1 VWEEAIVERL
11 DGTVALVTGA
21 SSGIGAATAVA
32 LAQRGAAVA
41 LVARRRDR
49 LEAVARRVLELGP
62 PALCVEADVTDGGQ
76 VALAVE
82 KTVARFGR
90 LDTVVNNAGAMLVGP
105 VDDAPVGEWERMVAV
120 NQLGL
125 LYVTQAAHSHVAKA
139 AASDPRHVADVV
151 NIGSS
156 TGRVPRAGT
165 AVYSMT
171 KAGVVAFSES
181 LRQEFRPQRIRVD
194 LVEPGTVDPGRT
206 PHAREQ
212 QRVDSD
218 AYVRR
223 IERLA
228 PEDVARSV
236 AFIVASPRHVAVI
249 EIIVRAADQ
258 TW

>member
-1 VWEEAIVERL
+1 MERL
-11 DGTVALVTGA
+11 DGTVVLVTGA

-32 LAQRGAAVA
+32 LAQQGAAVA

-49 LEAVARRVLELGP
+49 LEAVARQVLDVGP
-62 PALCVEADVTDGGQ
+62 PALCVEADVTDRGQ
-76 VALAVE
+76 VGRAVE

-105 VDDAPVGEWERMVAV
+105 VEDAPPGEWERMVAV

-125 LYVTQAAHSHVAKA
+125 LYVTQAAQPHLAKA

-151 NIGSS
+151 NIGS
-156 TGRVPRAGT
+156 TAGRVARPGT

-171 KAGVVAFSES
+171 MAGVVAFSES
-181 LRQEFRPQRIRVD
+181 LRQELQPQRIRVS
-194 LVEPGTVDPGRT
+194 VVVPGTVGIGHT
-206 PHAREQ
+206 PQAPQEQ
-212 QRVDSD
+212 RAGGEAQ
-218 AYVRR
+218 VRQ

-236 AFIVASPRHVAVI
+236 AFIVASPHRVAVN
-249 EIIVRAADQ
+249 EILVRAADQ
-258 TW
+258 AW

>member
-1 VWEEAIVERL
+1 
-11 DGTVALVTGA
+11 
-21 SSGIGAATAVA
+21 
-32 LAQRGAAVA
+32 
-41 LVARRRDR
+41 
-49 LEAVARRVLELGP
+49 
-62 PALCVEADVTDGGQ
+62 
-76 VALAVE
+76 
-82 KTVARFGR
+82 
-90 LDTVVNNAGAMLVGP
+90 
-105 VDDAPVGEWERMVAV
+105 
-120 NQLGL
+120 
-125 LYVTQAAHSHVAKA
+125 
-139 AASDPRHVADVV
+139 
-151 NIGSS
+151 
-156 TGRVPRAGT
+156 
-165 AVYSMT
+165 MT

-181 LRQEFRPQRIRVD
+181 LRQEFRPQRIRVG
-194 LVEPGTVDPGRT
+194 LVEPGAVDPGRT

>member
-1 VWEEAIVERL
+1 MERL

-32 LAQRGAAVA
+32 LAQQGAAVA

-49 LEAVARRVLELGP
+49 LEAVARQVLDLRP
-62 PALCVEADVTDGGQ
+62 PTLCVEADVTDRGQ
-76 VALAVE
+76 AARAVE

-90 LDTVVNNAGAMLVGP
+90 LDTVVNNAGVMLVGP
-105 VDDAPVGEWERMVAV
+105 VEDAPPGEWERMVAV

-125 LYVTQAAHSHVAKA
+125 LYVTQAAQPHLAKT

-151 NIGSS
+151 NISS
-156 TGRVPRAGT
+156 TAGRVARAGT

-171 KAGVVAFSES
+171 KAGVAAFSES
-181 LRQEFRPQRIRVD
+181 LRQELQLQRIRVSV
-194 LVEPGTVDPGRT
+194 VEPGTVDTGHASRTREERRPGVET
-206 PHAREQ
+206 
-212 QRVDSD
+212 
-218 AYVRR
+218 R
-223 IERLA
+223 IRKTERLA

-236 AFIVASPRHVAVI
+236 AFIVSSPRRVAVN
-249 EIIVRAADQ
+249 EIVVRAADQ